1 MMSDPGF
8 VPFPELK
15 TQRLFLRQVGLSDTP
30 EILFLRSNDQVM
42 QFICREKTKTAEE
55 AAAFLQTIIDMYEKN
70 EALMWAI
77 TLEAQPEKL
86 IGTVGYWHMQ
96 KEHFRAEL
104 GYTLHPDH
112 WKKGIMNESIRA
124 VISYGFGPMQLHSIE
139 ARISPENTASAN
151 VLEKTGFTKDGYF
164 KEDYYFQGKF
174 KDTAIYS
181 IVNTQQSQIG

>member
-1 MMSDPGF
+1 MPDPGF
-8 VPFPELK
+8 FPFPEIK
-15 TQRLFLRQVGLSDTP
+15 TQRLFLRQVALSDTR
-30 EILFLRSNDQVM
+30 EILFLRSNEQVM
-42 QFICREKTKTAEE
+42 HFIDREKTKTSEE
-55 AAAFLQTIIDMYEKN
+55 AAAFLQTIIDQYQKN

-77 TLEAQPEKL
+77 TLADQPEKL

-139 ARISPENTASAN
+139 ARINPDNLASAN
-151 VLEKTGFTKDGYF
+151 VLEKTGFSRDGYF
-164 KEDYYFQGKF
+164 KEDYYFQGRF

-181 IVNTQQSQIG
+181 IVNTQQNQID